1 MLEHPSAQP
10 YHGGL
15 LQLSGFGAAARGRSR
30 ATRTIDPM
38 PQTRINQWLARLPL
52 QGPRWAA
59 AVLSAL
65 IAIELARAAMSLWGG
80 GPVEPLLP
88 PSHAGGRAPPPAGID
103 IGSIGAAHLFGEAP
117 VTPQSEDSARESTA
131 NLVLTG
137 TIATQDPK
145 HGVAIIS
152 DGGPAKVYSVGNNVG
167 GASLYS
173 VYLDHVILDRGGA
186 LETLKLPRLKLV
198 AREPGMRHQIGA
210 GNVATN
216 LENVR
221 RMVQADPGLLNE
233 ILRAVPSFDNKA
245 NKLRGFRVYPGRNR
259 AAFANLGLRPGD
271 LVTAINGTPLD
282 DPQHGQEIFNTLQ
295 SSATAAVTVER
306 GGQNAEL
313 NLNVAQV
320 LSEATRDLSSAP
332 PAATPPAPGPNN
344 NGLAGQQTTP
354 SEPASSGEPATPP
367 PAAPVAQPTA
377 EPTSAA
383 EPAATN
389 P

>member
-1 MLEHPSAQP
+1 
-10 YHGGL
+10 
-15 LQLSGFGAAARGRSR
+15 
-30 ATRTIDPM
+30 M
-38 PQTRINQWLARLPL
+38 PQTRINQWLVRLPQ
-52 QGPRWAA
+52 QGPWWAA
-59 AVLSAL
+59 VVLSAL
-65 IAIELARAAMSLWGG
+65 IAIDLARAAVSLWGA
-80 GPVEPLLP
+80 GPVQPLLP
-88 PSHAGGRAPPPAGID
+88 APHAGTRAAPNSGID
-103 IGSIGAAHLFGEAP
+103 IASIIGAHLFGVAE
-117 VTPQSEDSARESTA
+117 VSPQSEDSARESTA

-167 GASLYS
+167 GATLYS

-186 LETLKLPRLKLV
+186 LETLRLPRLQL
-198 AREPGMRHQIGA
+198 AGRGPGTRHLIGA
-210 GNVATN
+210 TGNIATN

-282 DPQHGQEIFNTLQ
+282 DPQHGQEIFNTIQ

-306 GGQNAEL
+306 GGQNVDL
-313 NLNVAQV
+313 SLNVAQV
-320 LSEATRDLSSAP
+320 LSEATRDMSSAA
-332 PAATPPAPGPNN
+332 PAATSPGPNN
-344 NGLAGQQTTP
+344 NAPTGQQASP
-354 SEPASSGEPATPP
+354 SEPAGGGEQAPA
-367 PAAPVAQPTA
+367 PAPPVAQPTA
-377 EPTSAA
+377 EPASAA
-383 EPAATN
+383 EPTTAN

>member
-1 MLEHPSAQP
+1 
-10 YHGGL
+10 
-15 LQLSGFGAAARGRSR
+15 
-30 ATRTIDPM
+30 M
-38 PQTRINQWLARLPL
+38 PQTRINQWLVRLPQ
-52 QGPRWAA
+52 QGPWWASV
-59 AVLSAL
+59 VLSAL
-65 IAIELARAAMSLWGG
+65 IAVELARAALSLWGA

-88 PSHAGGRAPPPAGID
+88 PPHAGRRVPPTAGID
-103 IGSIGAAHLFGEAP
+103 IGSIVAAHLFGEPA

-152 DGGPAKVYSVGNNVG
+152 DGGPARVYSVGNKVG

-186 LETLKLPRLKLV
+186 LETLKLPRLQLV
-198 AREPGMRHQIGA
+198 GREPSMRRQIGA
-210 GNVATN
+210 TNVATN

-259 AAFANLGLRPGD
+259 AAFGNLGLRPGD

-306 GGQNAEL
+306 GGQNVEL
-313 NLNVAQV
+313 SLNVAQV

-344 NGLAGQQTTP
+344 NALTGQPTPP
-354 SEPASSGEPATPP
+354 SEPASGGDQVTLP
-367 PAAPVAQPTA
+367 PAPPVAQPTA
-377 EPTSAA
+377 EPASAA
-383 EPAATN
+383 EPATTN